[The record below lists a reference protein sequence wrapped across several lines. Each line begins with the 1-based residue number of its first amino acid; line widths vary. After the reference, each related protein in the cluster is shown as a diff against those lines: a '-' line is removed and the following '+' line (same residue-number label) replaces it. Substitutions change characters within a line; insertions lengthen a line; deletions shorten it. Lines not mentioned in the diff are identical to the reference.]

1 MPASN
6 EPKMPK
12 LDLLQPVCVLS
23 IAYFSRN
30 YLDDKNPEH
39 LTYVRLAFG
48 FSICLVLLLDL
59 LIYFSISSRGDTSET
74 KIEAKNPQTG
84 QMEVFNSKKEY
95 DFSDFKK
102 KLKQTVMG
110 VCIVSFIHYKWQIMV
125 PLCVQSVLQPLT
137 LLKSHLA
144 KIYIFNDDSV
154 KRPFDDGSA
163 NNPFAQMLKSYK
175 EATNE
180 GTKKKKKKK
189 KSE

>member
-1 MPASN
+1 
-6 EPKMPK
+6 MPK

-102 KLKQTVMG
+102 KLTQTVMG

-125 PLCVQSVLQPLT
+125 PLCVQSVIQPLT
-137 LLKSHLA
+137 LLKSPLA
-144 KIYIFNDDSV
+144 KVYIFNDNSV
-154 KRPFDDGSA
+154 KRPFDDGTASNPFSA
-163 NNPFAQMLKSYK
+163 NDEVVQGS
-175 EATNE
+175 EQRRH
-180 GTKKKKKKK
+180 KKKKKK

>member
-1 MPASN
+1 
-6 EPKMPK
+6 MPK

-23 IAYFSRN
+23 IAYFSRS
-30 YLDDKNPEH
+30 YLDDKNPDH

-48 FSICLVLLLDL
+48 CSVCLVLLLDL
-59 LIYFSISSRGDTSET
+59 LIYLNISSKGDTSET

-84 QMEVFNSKKEY
+84 KMEVFNSKKEY
-95 DFSDFKK
+95 DFSDLKK
-102 KLKQTVMG
+102 KLTQTVMG

-137 LLKSHLA
+137 LLKSPLA
-144 KIYIFNDDSV
+144 KVYVFNDNNV

-163 NNPFAQMLKSYK
+163 NSPWAQMIKSYK
-175 EATNE
+175 EASNAG

-189 KSE
+189 SE